1 VIDLLES
8 TDSATAPLLFGFA
21 PPKLA
26 NDEGKTHRITERR
39 LERVA
44 EMELDALILYD
55 VQDESDRTETDRPF
69 PYLPAIDPLRY
80 LRDYLDGPA
89 IRRLPVVVYRA
100 VAGHTHDEMI
110 AFLGELAPDREAA
123 VLVGAPSRDSRRRT
137 TLRQAY
143 ALRREHAP
151 RLSLGGVA
159 IPERHA
165 EKGDEHLRLAGKRS
179 QGCAFFVSQCV
190 YDAEAARN
198 LLSDHSYHA
207 RDAGAAPARVI
218 LTFSPCGSM
227 QTLAFMEWLGVTVP
241 RWLKNDLARS
251 EDILAQSVTACTRI
265 AGELAEFC
273 VERSIPFGFN
283 VESVSI
289 RRREID
295 AAGRIVADLA
305 ALLRRFGLR

>member
-1 VIDLLES
+1 MAQRITGWIAVWSSNRDRSATIWDTGRVIDLFENTNPAS
-8 TDSATAPLLFGFA
+8 APLLFGFA

-26 NDEGKTHRITERR
+26 NDEAKTHRITERR

-44 EMELDALILYD
+44 EMD
-55 VQDESDRTETDRPF
+55 
-69 PYLPAIDPLRY
+69 
-80 LRDYLDGPA
+80 LDGS
-89 IRRLPVVVYRA
+89 IVRRLPLVVYRA
-100 VAGHTHDEMI
+100 VAGHTHDEM
-110 AFLGELAPDREAA
+110 AEFLGELDPDREAA
-123 VLVGAPSRDSRRRT
+123 VLVGAPSRGSRRRT
-137 TLRQAY
+137 TLREAY
-143 ALRREHAP
+143 ALRRERAP
-151 RLSLGGVA
+151 GLNLGGVA

-165 EKGDEHLRLAGKRS
+165 QKRDEHLRLAGKRS
-179 QGCAFFVSQCV
+179 QGCSFFVSQCV

-198 LLSDHSYHA
+198 LLSDHFYHA
-207 RDAGAAPARVI
+207 SDAGVAPARVV

-251 EDILAQSVTACTRI
+251 EDILARSVTACTRI

-283 VESVSI
+283 VENVSI

-295 AAGRIVADLA
+295 AAGRIVAELGG
-305 ALLRRFGLR
+305 LLRRFGLR